1 MLMAIAFTVLVIGYS
16 NGYLLHKLTAF
27 SIIFLVNFPFID
39 GYDTSLP
46 ISEQLSA
53 TLEYPVGWNESVDG
67 STTEHRQVYGEY
79 TNFWIFNLLSI
90 LGIWG
95 FFLTMFMEW
104 PEASSQLRAEL
115 QRRREKEL

>member
-16 NGYLLHKLTAF
+16 NGYLLHKLAAF
-27 SIIFLVNFPFID
+27 TIIFLVNFPFID
-39 GYDTSLP
+39 GFGG
-46 ISEQLSA
+46 EMSA
-53 TLEYPVGWNESVDG
+53 KIEYPVGFNETVDG
-67 STTEHRQVYGEY
+67 SVTTRETVYDTY

-104 PEASSQLRAEL
+104 PEASSQFRAEV